1 LSDRLAGAPCSTPK
15 TSQSYG
21 FFARRITHRLRPGQ
35 AERLARLLPQ
45 LALDLSSVPPVA
57 LRSLFAGAID
67 ELVLEIGFGGG
78 EHVLSQAIQNPRCGL
93 LACDPFVNGM
103 AKILKGIAAN
113 GVSNVRLHLG
123 DGLTVVDWLPNAS
136 LAGIYIL
143 YPDPWPKGRHH
154 KRRLVQDETVER
166 MARPLRTGGF
176 VRLATDSEDYAAW
189 ILRRFERSPRFVWDG
204 EQTEQGAR
212 PWPDFAGTRYG
223 TKAARQGRRSQYLV
237 FIRR

>member
-1 LSDRLAGAPCSTPK
+1 LSDARAGAPCLTPK
-15 TSQSYG
+15 ASQSYG
-21 FFARRITHRLRPGQ
+21 FFARRKTHRLRPGQ

-45 LALDLSSVPPVA
+45 LALDLSSPPPAA
-57 LRSLFAGAID
+57 LQSLFAGAID

-78 EHVLSQAIQNPRCGL
+78 EHVVSQAIRHPGCGL
-93 LACDPFVNGM
+93 IACDPFVNGM

-123 DGLTVVDWLPNAS
+123 DGLTVVDWLPS
-136 LAGIYIL
+136 SCLAGLYLL

-154 KRRLVQDETVER
+154 KRRLVQDETVEKL
-166 MARPLRTGGF
+166 ARPLRTGGF

-189 ILRRFERSPRFVWDG
+189 ILQRFERSPRFVWDA
-204 EQTEQGAR
+204 EQTQQGVR
-212 PWPDFAGTRYG
+212 PWLDFSGTRYG
-223 TKAARQGRRSQYLV
+223 TKAAREGRRSHYLV